1 MKFQQR
7 IGALV
12 VSTLAHTRHRLS
24 IDRGEGV
31 ISTAIVVMIV
41 AFLAALMWVG
51 FKAIWGRTE
60 TSVNTSINTVGN

>member
-7 IGALV
+7 CGALV
-12 VSTLAHTRHRLS
+12 VSAMAYTRHRLS
-24 IDRGEGV
+24 EDRGEGV